1 MKEIKDDTNRWK
13 DIPCSW
19 IGKINIVKMAT
30 LPKATTDSLQS
41 YQITNGIFHRT
52 RTKKIN
58 FYENTKDPEYAN
70 NLEKKEQSWKK

>member
-41 YQITNGIFHRT
+41 YQITNSIFHRSRT
-52 RTKKIN
+52 RNVEIFMETQKTPN
-58 FYENTKDPEYAN
+58 NHV
-70 NLEKKEQSWKK
+70 NLEIEK